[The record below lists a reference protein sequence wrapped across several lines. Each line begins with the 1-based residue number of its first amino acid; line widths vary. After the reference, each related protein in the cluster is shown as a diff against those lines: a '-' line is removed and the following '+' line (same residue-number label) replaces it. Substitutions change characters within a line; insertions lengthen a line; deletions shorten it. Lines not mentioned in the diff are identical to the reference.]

1 MFFASLSCLEL
12 FLKEKRWNKSAK
24 MYWKDKVYS
33 PTWNNKRKA
42 DRIYR
47 MMVCRTLNIKHK
59 GQWFLRHRRQNI
71 WDLFTVASVSC
82 LERISGNGTGKR
94 NPGKSQQTF
103 CVQEMMLRIQGKPG
117 SYYIQGRVL
126 VKRDLYRELQRSV
139 EDFLW
144 VLSRTL
150 ICEYVWGNHQRLM
163 KTPKR
168 KIRGSSLFMW
178 GWKRKERKVK
188 LLSRVWLFANP
199 WTAASQAPLSLGF
212 SRQEYWS
219 RLPILLHVGL
229 GTVLNLTS

>member
-1 MFFASLSCLEL
+1 
-12 FLKEKRWNKSAK
+12 

-33 PTWNNKRKA
+33 PTWNNNKRKA

-47 MMVCRTLNIKHK
+47 MMVCKTLNIKHK

-71 WDLFTVASVSC
+71 WDLSAIASLSY
-82 LERISGNGTGKR
+82 LERISGNGTVKK

-117 SYYIQGRVL
+117 SNYFQGRVL

-163 KTPKR
+163 KTPKG
-168 KIRGSSLFMW
+168 KIRGSSVFMW
-178 GWKRKERKVK
+178 GLKGKERKGKERKVK
-188 LLSRVWLFANP
+188 SLSRVRLFATS
-199 WTAASQAPLSLGF
+199 WTAASHDPLSLGF

-219 RLPILLHVGL
+219 GLPFPSPVHESKKWKWSRSVMPD
-229 GTVLNLTS
+229 S